1 MVVCAV
7 YVWGCILEHH
17 WSETWEDEDQ
27 FQMEPS
33 NPVIF
38 LEVLEMG
45 TDDGEGPIHY
55 TISHNRLEIRDL
67 SNYDVRGFQ
76 QHTVYV

>member
-1 MVVCAV
+1 
-7 YVWGCILEHH
+7 
-17 WSETWEDEDQ
+17 
-27 FQMEPS
+27 MEPS